1 MLILSTL
8 LVKVEICIEKIECN
22 LRSIGNFDINMYHP
36 LISSHFVLGAITA
49 VFLVANIA
57 GSLIAVVAFIAF
69 VNGILGWFGGLIGIA
84 ELSIELIFGY
94 IFIPLAWLMGV
105 DYEV

>member
-1 MLILSTL
+1 MYDTLIF
-8 LVKVEICIEKIECN
+8 IP
-22 LRSIGNFDINMYHP
+22 Y
-36 LISSHFVLGAITA
+36 FVLGAITA

-69 VNGILGWFGGLIGIA
+69 VNGILSWFGGLVGIA

>member
-1 MLILSTL
+1 MYDTLIF
-8 LVKVEICIEKIECN
+8 IP
-22 LRSIGNFDINMYHP
+22 Y
-36 LISSHFVLGAITA
+36 FVLGAITA

-69 VNGILGWFGGLIGIA
+69 VNGILSWFGGLVGIA

-105 DYEV
+105 DYEVRNSSI

>member
-1 MLILSTL
+1 M
-8 LVKVEICIEKIECN
+8 
-22 LRSIGNFDINMYHP
+22 
-36 LISSHFVLGAITA
+36 TA

-69 VNGILGWFGGLIGIA
+69 INGILSWFGGLIGLIGDV

-94 IFIPLAWLMGV
+94 LFIPLAWLMGV
-105 DYEV
+105 EYEVSQFRAANLHISYYVTISTV

>member
-1 MLILSTL
+1 MNTRNKISD
-8 LVKVEICIEKIECN
+8 EIDIY
-22 LRSIGNFDINMYHP
+22 DINMYDT
-36 LISSHFVLGAITA
+36 LIFIPYFVLGAITA

-69 VNGILGWFGGLIGIA
+69 VNGILGWFGGLVGIA

>member
-1 MLILSTL
+1 MYDTL
-8 LVKVEICIEKIECN
+8 TFIP
-22 LRSIGNFDINMYHP
+22 Y
-36 LISSHFVLGAITA
+36 FVLGAITA

-69 VNGILGWFGGLIGIA
+69 VNGILGWFGGLVGIA

>member
-1 MLILSTL
+1 M
-8 LVKVEICIEKIECN
+8 
-22 LRSIGNFDINMYHP
+22 
-36 LISSHFVLGAITA
+36 TA

-69 VNGILGWFGGLIGIA
+69 INGILSWFGGLIGLIGDV

-94 IFIPLAWLMGV
+94 LFIPLAWVMGV
-105 DYEV
+105 EYEVSPFIPTRLDIEYEYQFYYFTIFFNYL

>member
-1 MLILSTL
+1 MNKISL
-8 LVKVEICIEKIECN
+8 EINHRHFWFQYIW
-22 LRSIGNFDINMYHP
+22 SSNFYP
-36 LISSHFVLGAITA
+36 HFVLGAITA

-69 VNGILGWFGGLIGIA
+69 VNGILSWFGGLVGIA

-94 IFIPLAWLMGV
+94 VFIPLAWLMGV

>member
-1 MLILSTL
+1 
-8 LVKVEICIEKIECN
+8 
-22 LRSIGNFDINMYHP
+22 MYHP
-36 LISSHFVLGAITA
+36 LISSPFLGAITA

>member
-1 MLILSTL
+1 M
-8 LVKVEICIEKIECN
+8 
-22 LRSIGNFDINMYHP
+22 
-36 LISSHFVLGAITA
+36 TA

-69 VNGILGWFGGLIGIA
+69 INGILSWFGGLIGLVGDV

-94 IFIPLAWLMGV
+94 LFIPLAWLMGV
-105 DYEV
+105 EYEVSTFTTTRLHIKYE